1 MRNLTVLFACSF
13 LMLGASANEAPAAAK
28 SSAEADKRAVE
39 AAKLAVALSR
49 PAKLAEKPAE
59 KPAAGKAGAEHAA
72 KPEAAHASSAH
83 KPLTDKSLAE
93 KPPRAGA
100 ASAATADKVAAAVS
114 APDDDDQVDLSVK
127 IAERLAEMRAKQSAR
142 MAAAARARKAAEAKR
157 KKEVVVVAAPKISTH
172 WDYDGEFGPEN
183 WGKINPAWA
192 QCGKGSRQSPI
203 DIRDGMKVNLDE
215 IDFDYRPGTFSEIDN
230 GHTVQVNV
238 AAGSAIQIGTER
250 YQLQQ
255 FHFHR
260 PSEERING
268 KGTEMVIHLVHRG
281 SGGKLA
287 VVAVLLER
295 GQGNDAIQTVWNNL
309 PLEKGQLGSPGIEL
323 DPLEL
328 LPSRR
333 EYYTYMGSLTEPPCT
348 ENVLWVVLKQP
359 MTASPAQ
366 MALFSRLYPLNAR
379 PVQASEGR
387 IVKESN

>member
-1 MRNLTVLFACSF
+1 MRNLIALFACSF
-13 LMLGASANEAPAAAK
+13 AVLGASANDAPPAAKAAP
-28 SSAEADKRAVE
+28 SADQRAVD
-39 AAKLAVALSR
+39 AAKLAAALAR
-49 PAKLAEKPAE
+49 PAKLAEKPVLDKAAAE
-59 KPAAGKAGAEHAA
+59 KPA
-72 KPEAAHASSAH
+72 KPEGAHAPAIQ
-83 KPLTDKSLAE
+83 KPLIDKPLVD
-93 KPPRAGA
+93 KPAKV
-100 ASAATADKVAAAVS
+100 SAATADKVAAAVS
-114 APDDDDQVDLSVK
+114 APDDNEQVDLSVK
-127 IAERLAEMRAKQSAR
+127 IAERLAEMRAKQAAR
-142 MAAAARARKAAEAKR
+142 MAAAAKARKASEAKR
-157 KKEVVVVAAPKISTH
+157 KKEVVAAAAPKISTH

-215 IDFDYRPGTFSEIDN
+215 IDFDYRPATFSEIDN

-238 AAGSAIQIGTER
+238 AAGSFIQVGTER
-250 YQLQQ
+250 YELVQ

-281 SGGKLA
+281 SGGKVA

-295 GQGNDAIQTVWNNL
+295 GKGNDAIQTVWNNI

-323 DPLEL
+323 DPYEL
-328 LPSRR
+328 LPNRR
-333 EYYTYMGSLTEPPCT
+333 AYYTYMGSMTTPPCT
-348 ENVLWVVLKQP
+348 ENVLWLVMKQP

-387 IVKESN
+387 MVKESN

>member
-1 MRNLTVLFACSF
+1 MRNLIALFASSF
-13 LMLGASANEAPAAAK
+13 ILLSASASEPAPAAKPAP
-28 SSAEADKRAVE
+28 E
-39 AAKLAVALSR
+39 AAQKAPDAARLAAELAK
-49 PAKLAEKPAE
+49 PAKLVE
-59 KPAAGKAGAEHAA
+59 KPAADKAGAQ
-72 KPEAAHASSAH
+72 KTDKAHAPLAEKTLVE
-83 KPLTDKSLAE
+83 KPLIDKSLVE
-93 KPPRAGA
+93 KPRL
-100 ASAATADKVAAAVS
+100 SAATADRVAAAVS
-114 APDDDDQVDLSVK
+114 ASDDDAQVDLSVK
-127 IAERLAEMRAKQSAR
+127 IAERLAEMRARQAAR
-142 MAAAARARKAAEAKR
+142 AVAAAKARKAADAKR
-157 KKEVVVVAAPKISTH
+157 KKLAAVAAAPKISTH

-215 IDFDYRPGTFSEIDN
+215 IDFDYRPSTFSEIDN

-238 AAGSAIQIGTER
+238 AAGSFIHVGAER
-250 YQLQQ
+250 YELLQ

-281 SGGKLA
+281 PGGKLA

-295 GQGNDAIQTVWNNL
+295 GKGNDAIQLVWNNI
-309 PLEKGQLGSPGIEL
+309 PLEKGQLGSPGVEL

-328 LPSRR
+328 LPNRR

-348 ENVLWVVLKQP
+348 ENVLWLVMKQP
-359 MTASPAQ
+359 MTASAAQ

-379 PVQASEGR
+379 PLQAGEGR
-387 IVKESN
+387 MVKESN

>member
-1 MRNLTVLFACSF
+1 MRNLIALFATSI
-13 LMLGASANEAPAAAK
+13 LMLSASANEPPHAAK
-28 SSAEADKRAVE
+28 PAPEADKKSQD
-39 AAKLAVALSR
+39 AARLAAALARPAVA
-49 PAKLAEKPAE
+49 AD
-59 KPAAGKAGAEHAA
+59 KPAAGKVEKDEKGG
-72 KPEAAHASSAH
+72 KASAPLT
-83 KPLTDKSLAE
+83 KPLIDKPLIDKSLVE
-93 KPPRAGA
+93 KPPK

-114 APDDDDQVDLSVK
+114 APDDDAQVDLSVK
-127 IAERLAEMRAKQSAR
+127 IAERLAEMRARQAAR
-142 MAAAARARKAAEAKR
+142 AAAAAKAKRAAEAKR
-157 KKEVVVVAAPKISTH
+157 KKEAAIAAAPKISNH

-215 IDFDYRPGTFSEIDN
+215 IDFDYRPASFTEIDN

-238 AAGSAIQIGTER
+238 AGGSFIQVGVER
-250 YQLQQ
+250 YELVQ

-268 KGTEMVIHLVHRG
+268 KGTEMVVHLVHRG
-281 SGGKLA
+281 RGGQLA

-295 GQGNDAIQTVWNNL
+295 GKPNEAIQTVWNNI
-309 PLEKGQLGSPGIEL
+309 PLEKGQLGSPGVDL

-328 LPSRR
+328 LPNRR
-333 EYYTYMGSLTEPPCT
+333 EYYTYMGSLTTPPCT
-348 ENVLWVVLKQP
+348 ENVLWLVMKQP

-387 IVKESN
+387 MVKESN